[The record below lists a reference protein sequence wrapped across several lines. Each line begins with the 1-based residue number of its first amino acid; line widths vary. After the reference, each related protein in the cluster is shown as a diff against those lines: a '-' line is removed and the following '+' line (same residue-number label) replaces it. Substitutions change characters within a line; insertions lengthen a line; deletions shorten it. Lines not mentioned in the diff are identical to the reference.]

1 MSELNNEPKITE
13 SAEEQSSF
21 NFQTIYT
28 AFILNWKWF
37 IMSIIICV
45 CFGFLY
51 LRYATPVYNTS
62 AKLLIKDDSN
72 DKRGGGS
79 TLQALESMSNLGI
92 ISNNYGIENELE
104 ILTSTVIAEQAI
116 RDLRLYVNYY
126 IKGNIKKR
134 LVYKTQPINVDMD
147 YEHLEKLNT
156 PMKLKITKEGNTY
169 KIKGTYYIPENEI
182 SSTGPFE
189 IEKDIRTLASY
200 ISIRILPTIMQA
212 CPDRLYNI
220 LLSAVDANTED
231 FTYVFNRIIEAYCH
245 CGYYK
250 KLVMRLIESHY
261 DICLN
266 AAVNIALNTQ
276 KQATADRA
284 MKLVML
290 LSRSAD
296 TDSKRIGLINRIT
309 NKKTFK

>member
-147 YEHLEKLNT
+147 Y
-156 PMKLKITKEGNTY
+156 
-169 KIKGTYYIPENEI
+169 
-182 SSTGPFE
+182 
-189 IEKDIRTLASY
+189 
-200 ISIRILPTIMQA
+200 
-212 CPDRLYNI
+212 
-220 LLSAVDANTED
+220 
-231 FTYVFNRIIEAYCH
+231 
-245 CGYYK
+245 
-250 KLVMRLIESHY
+250 
-261 DICLN
+261 
-266 AAVNIALNTQ
+266 
-276 KQATADRA
+276 
-284 MKLVML
+284 
-290 LSRSAD
+290 
-296 TDSKRIGLINRIT
+296 
-309 NKKTFK
+309 